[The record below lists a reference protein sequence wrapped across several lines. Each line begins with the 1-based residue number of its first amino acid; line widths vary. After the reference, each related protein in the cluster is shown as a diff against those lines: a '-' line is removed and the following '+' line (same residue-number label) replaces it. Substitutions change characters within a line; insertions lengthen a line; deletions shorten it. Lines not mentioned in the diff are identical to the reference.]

1 MSNTGMAYIHGQWRN
16 FVDKRE
22 DNGKFTAFMSSKDS
36 ITDGMRTEVATIPDF
51 PTFEEAQNALDGYAL
66 KHAFS
71 AEGSISDEVPDM
83 EQQTFASDPGESADS
98 VPSADNTPEV
108 GQAEEMN
115 ELADQD
121 DLLGTNNDSE
131 DPDNENPPSDNDS
144 GDSENDSD
152 ESNGTGEKAESLPDG
167 PTLSLRLPA
176 FDSIFDTADAS
187 LRDLARAMKTK
198 LIESGEL
205 AIKVVINNYGGVL
218 KPDPKKCKVDCTPK
232 PAKVSTSIRFP
243 ADLEIAVEQDGRV
256 IIPEDREHQIN
267 FDEIQPGEREYPPDG
282 GTVTVDGQTG
292 LAEHYEGD
300 GEGDEISSDNPTE
313 SPQDTPEEGSGGP
326 DFEGDMNAREHKTP
340 VSDGV
345 EYDQK

>member
-1 MSNTGMAYIHGQWRN
+1 MSDTGMAYIHGQWRY

-51 PTFEEAQNALDGYAL
+51 PSFDEAQNALDGYAL
-66 KHAFS
+66 KHKFS
-71 AEGSISDEVPDM
+71 AEGSIPDEEPDM
-83 EQQTFASDPGESADS
+83 EQQTFAPDPGENVDS

-108 GQAEEMN
+108 RHAEEMN
-115 ELADQD
+115 KLTGQD
-121 DLLGTNNDSE
+121 DLPGTDNDSGG
-131 DPDNENPPSDNDS
+131 PDNENPPSDNDS
-144 GDSENDSD
+144 EDSENDSD
-152 ESNGTGEKAESLPDG
+152 ESDDTGEKTDPLPEG

-256 IIPEDREHQIN
+256 IIPEDREHQIS
-267 FDEIQPGEREYPPDG
+267 FDETENG

-300 GEGDEISSDNPTE
+300 EEDNPDGDNTPSENPEE
-313 SPQDTPEEGSGGP
+313 SPQDMPEDGSEGS
-326 DFEGDMNAREHKTP
+326 DFEGDPNAQEDQP
-340 VSDGV
+340 PYSDG
-345 EYDQK
+345 ENLGQGDET